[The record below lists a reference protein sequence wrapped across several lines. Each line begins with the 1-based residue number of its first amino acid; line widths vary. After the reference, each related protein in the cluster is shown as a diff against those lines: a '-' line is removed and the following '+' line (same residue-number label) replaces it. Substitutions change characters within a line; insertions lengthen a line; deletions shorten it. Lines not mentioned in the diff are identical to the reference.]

1 MGILSCSYVLGLY
14 QKLNKNDTFKFHGWT
29 NVGNSV
35 AEAMYSWWSKVGLRL
50 HKKNTYVIT
59 KPKRNEGIAKFL
71 SNELYRKRIH
81 LVSFLQGFVGFVL
94 LYLEER
100 VQV

>member
-35 AEAMYSWWSKVGLRL
+35 AEAMYS
-50 HKKNTYVIT
+50 
-59 KPKRNEGIAKFL
+59 
-71 SNELYRKRIH
+71 
-81 LVSFLQGFVGFVL
+81 
-94 LYLEER
+94 
-100 VQV
+100 